1 MWNQDI
7 TEAGYVLTSD
17 GLTTDLYTDYS
28 GPAKMRRANAAAQ
41 QGQSVTWKRLV
52 SETMLRQHL

>member
-7 TEAGYVLTSD
+7 TEAGYVLTSN
-17 GLTTDLYTDYS
+17 GLTTDLDTDYS

-41 QGQSVTWKRLV
+41 QGQSVTWKRPTYNF
-52 SETMLRQHL
+52 SLR